1 MGAQDISW
9 LHLAMGYILLIIP
22 ITISSYYKM
31 GLAKDSIVS
40 VLRMTIQLLL
50 VGVYLEFIFQL
61 DNPFINLA
69 WVAIM
74 LSVTTYTILQRSNL
88 KQLRFFAPVWSA
100 IFISILVVDFFLLYQ
115 VLDLKSLTDARYL
128 IPITGMLIGNTLA
141 DIVTSMN
148 IFYTNIDKQK
158 NTYRYALANGAT
170 QGEALNIFMRDAMKV
185 SMNRGLASTAVMGLV
200 SLPGMMTG
208 QILGGSSPSIAIKY
222 QILIVITI
230 FVSSSASVFLTL
242 LFTKRKAID
251 QFGNLRKEIFKK

>member
-148 IFYTNIDKQK
+148 VFYTNIDKQK

-185 SMNRGLASTAVMGLV
+185 SMNRGLASTAV
-200 SLPGMMTG
+200 TG

-251 QFGNLRKEIFKK
+251 PFGNLRKEIFKK